1 MWLHFGTVRNQHFW
15 HHHLDILLVSLWVSI
30 DFKINFISFSVAIWA
45 PHTNNLNKTNKVHI
59 FLTVI
64 PVFNLPLQKENTKL
78 SSALGQ
84 WHNWANIDRFDLQR
98 KKSTMTW
105 AKSCL
110 IIRRVIGY
118 DPFLLPPSSGLCF
131 HLQKLPKETK
141 HAYIYICG
149 VRVNIIQQY

>member
-1 MWLHFGTVRNQHFW
+1 M
-15 HHHLDILLVSLWVSI
+15 
-30 DFKINFISFSVAIWA
+30 
-45 PHTNNLNKTNKVHI
+45 HI

-78 SSALGQ
+78 WSALGQ
-84 WHNWANIDRFDLQR
+84 WHNWANIDWFDLQR

-110 IIRRVIGY
+110 IIRHVIGY

-141 HAYIYICG
+141 HAYIYIYMRGACEYYTTILNVG
-149 VRVNIIQQY
+149 FSFSMDREYEMHFMYTVKCMCLLN